1 MNNQKNNVMY
11 EVIVPTNRFPFSQNS
26 FISVSI
32 GAALAV
38 VYLKTDMDVVNSF
51 RRVFCLLGLIKTNV
65 PEVFPLSVQIIHN
78 SLDEVLF

>member
-51 RRVFCLLGLIKTNV
+51 RRVFC
-65 PEVFPLSVQIIHN
+65 
-78 SLDEVLF
+78 